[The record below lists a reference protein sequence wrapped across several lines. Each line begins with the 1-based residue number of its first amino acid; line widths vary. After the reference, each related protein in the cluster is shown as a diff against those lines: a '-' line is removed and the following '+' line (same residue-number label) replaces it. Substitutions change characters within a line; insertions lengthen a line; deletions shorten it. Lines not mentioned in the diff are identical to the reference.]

1 MSSLADRLRIAGKGR
16 HSDVMPSIQVNT
28 GIKAP
33 HAISCSR
40 SWLDVT
46 PVGHA

>member
-28 GIKAP
+28 GSQGASCDLMQQGGR
-33 HAISCSR
+33 AI
-40 SWLDVT
+40 V
-46 PVGHA
+46 A